1 VVNALSEWLKVEV
14 RRDGKISRQEFARG
28 EPTTDLIAAGK
39 TEGKKDTGTT
49 ITFLPDLEIFDE
61 DEFEWS
67 MDTLVQRLR
76 ETAFLTRG
84 LRIVI
89 TDEREGEVR
98 HEFHYEGGIKD
109 FVEHVNSAKEPI
121 HKRIVF
127 FEGEMENG
135 TVEVAMQWNGSYVE
149 SVFSFANNINT
160 TEGGAHLSGFKA
172 ALTGTLNKYSRDK
185 GLLKEKEEN
194 LEGEDVR
201 EGLAGVISVKL
212 REPQF
217 EGQTKTKL
225 GNPWVRGLVEQTVN
239 QRLAEFLEENP
250 TDAKQIVTKAV
261 AARNARQAARKARQ
275 LSRKS
280 ALESSSLPGRL
291 ADCQTSDP
299 EDAELFLVEGN
310 SAGGSAVEARNRV
323 NQAILPLRGKVIN
336 SEKNRINKVLSN
348 LEIQSIITAIGT
360 GIGDEFD
367 LEKLRYHRVIVMT
380 DADVDGAHIRTL
392 ILTFL
397 FRQMPELVEGNYVY
411 IAAAPLYRVK
421 IGNQELYVEKESQ
434 FEDLLVRER
443 VKDMEV
449 ADRAGATFKLTETR
463 YKRFT
468 TALAEFEGW
477 ASRLRADFG
486 AATVNFLIEHRL
498 IEAADAGADLER
510 ALKGLDTDGY
520 ELDLVEK
527 TADLFRVKLIERETS
542 AASHVTVPAE
552 LLASPH
558 YASLARSYARLVELV
573 GPPPFRITLGRK
585 WREADTFEVLRAQT
599 LDLAKDGIEVGRFKG
614 LGEMNA
620 EDLWETTM
628 NPANRMLI
636 RVEVEDAA
644 AADLAF
650 SMLMGDQVE
659 PRRLFIEQ
667 NARDVRFLDV

>member
-1 VVNALSEWLKVEV
+1 
-14 RRDGKISRQEFARG
+14 
-28 EPTTDLIAAGK
+28 
-39 TEGKKDTGTT
+39 
-49 ITFLPDLEIFDE
+49 
-61 DEFEWS
+61 
-67 MDTLVQRLR
+67 M
-76 ETAFLTRG
+76 
-84 LRIVI
+84 
-89 TDEREGEVR
+89 
-98 HEFHYEGGIKD
+98 
-109 FVEHVNSAKEPI
+109 
-121 HKRIVF
+121 
-127 FEGEMENG
+127 
-135 TVEVAMQWNGSYVE
+135 
-149 SVFSFANNINT
+149 
-160 TEGGAHLSGFKA
+160 
-172 ALTGTLNKYSRDK
+172 
-185 GLLKEKEEN
+185 
-194 LEGEDVR
+194 
-201 EGLAGVISVKL
+201 
-212 REPQF
+212 
-217 EGQTKTKL
+217 
-225 GNPWVRGLVEQTVN
+225 
-239 QRLAEFLEENP
+239 
-250 TDAKQIVTKAV
+250 
-261 AARNARQAARKARQ
+261 
-275 LSRKS
+275 
-280 ALESSSLPGRL
+280 
-291 ADCQTSDP
+291 
-299 EDAELFLVEGN
+299 
-310 SAGGSAVEARNRV
+310 
-323 NQAILPLRGKVIN
+323 
-336 SEKNRINKVLSN
+336 LSN

-367 LEKLRYHRVIVMT
+367 IEKLRYHRVIVMT

-397 FRQMPELVEGNYVY
+397 YRQMPELVEGNYVY

-449 ADRAGATFKLTETR
+449 ADRAGTTFKLTETR

-486 AATVNFLIEHRL
+486 AATVNFLVEHRL

-542 AASHVTVPAE
+542 AASHVSVPAE

-585 WREADTFEVLRAQT
+585 WREADTFEGLRAQT

-614 LGEMNA
+614 LGEMDA